1 MLQQKVTSTQVTKTS
16 LIRTLS
22 IDIETYSSNDLSK
35 SGLYKYAESSDFEVL
50 LFAYSVN
57 SGPVEV
63 IDLAS
68 GEVIPDEIINALYDD
83 SVSKFAFNASFERI
97 CLSRHLGMPTGTYL
111 NPNSWY
117 CTMIWSAYLGLP
129 FSLKGVGSVL
139 KLENQKL
146 EEGKELIKYFC
157 VPCKPTKVNGGRTR
171 NLYFHSPDKWDLFKK
186 YNIRDVEVEMAI
198 QKRLANYPV
207 PQEVWDEYHLDQQI
221 NDRGIKVD
229 LALVDSAISIDEKIR
244 SELERAM
251 KDLTDLEN
259 PNSVQQVKMWL
270 MKYGIET
277 DDLGKKNVAKLKE
290 KMQAGEV
297 YDVLSI
303 RQQLSKSSVKKYLA
317 MKNALC
323 SDGRVR
329 GMFQFYGGSKTGR
342 WSGKLVQLQN
352 LPQNHLIDLKEA
364 RDLVLQHNTSALKML
379 YEDIPDTLSQLI
391 RTSFIPKENTRFIV
405 ADFSA
410 IEARVI
416 AWYSNEEWRLKTFKE
431 GKDIYCASASQM
443 FHVPVE
449 KHGVNSHLRQKG
461 KIAELALGYGGGA
474 GALKAMGAIE
484 MGLDENELE
493 PLVKTWREANP
504 KITEFWWDV
513 DRCAKKAIETKR
525 PTTTRGIVF
534 EYRSG
539 MLFITLRSGR
549 ILSYVKPRIEPNKY
563 GGESI
568 TYEGIDATKHWDR
581 IETYGPKLVE
591 NIVQATAR
599 DILAN
604 SMMNLRDYD
613 IVMHV
618 HDEIVIEAPKNVT
631 LDFICSEMAKVP
643 DWCSD
648 LDLRADGYECEF
660 YKKD

>member
-1 MLQQKVTSTQVTKTS
+1 MKTS
-16 LIRTLS
+16 LIKTLS
-22 IDIETYSSNDLSK
+22 IDIETYSSTDLGK
-35 SGLYKYAESSDFEVL
+35 CGIYKYAESSDFEVL

-57 SGPVEV
+57 NGPVQIV
-63 IDLAS
+63 DLAS
-68 GEVIPDEIINALYDD
+68 GETIPDEIISSLNDEK
-83 SVSKFAFNASFERI
+83 VCKFAFNSAFERI
-97 CLSRHLGMPTGTYL
+97 CLSRYLGMPHGTYL
-111 NPNSWY
+111 NPKSWY

-129 FSLKGVGSVL
+129 LSLKGAGAVL

-146 EEGKELIKYFC
+146 DEGKELIKYFC

-171 NLYFHSPDKWDLFKK
+171 NFYYHSPSKWEVFKK
-186 YNIRDVEVEMAI
+186 YNIRDVEVEKSI
-198 QKRLANYPV
+198 QLRLTNYPV
-207 PQEVWDEYHLDQQI
+207 PKEVWDEYHLDQLI

-229 LALVDSAISIDEKIR
+229 LDLVEEAISIDEKIR
-244 SELERAM
+244 IELENAM
-251 KDLTDLEN
+251 KDLTDLDN
-259 PNSVQQVKMWL
+259 PNSVQQVKIWL
-270 MKYGIET
+270 SKFGIET
-277 DDLGKKNVAKLKE
+277 ESLGKKNVAKLKD
-290 KMQAGEV
+290 QIQSGDV
-297 YDVLSI
+297 YDVLSL

-317 MKNALC
+317 MKNAIC

-342 WSGKLVQLQN
+342 WSGRLVQLQN
-352 LPQNHLIDLKEA
+352 LPQNHLEDLKEA
-364 RDLVLQHNTSALKML
+364 RDLVKQGNVDAIKML
-379 YEDIPDTLSQLI
+379 YEDVPDTLSQLI
-391 RTSFIPKENTRFIV
+391 RTSFIPTEGKRFIV

-416 AWYSNEEWRLKTFKE
+416 AWFSNEQWRLDTFKE

-449 KHGVNSHLRQKG
+449 KHGINSHLRQKG

-474 GALKAMGAIE
+474 GALKSMGALE
-484 MGLDENELE
+484 MGLDEKELE
-493 PLVKTWREANP
+493 PLVKVWREANP
-504 KITEFWWDV
+504 KITQFWWDV

-534 EYRSG
+534 EYKNG
-539 MLFITLRSGR
+539 MLFITLKSGR
-549 ILSYVKPRIEPNKY
+549 VLSYVKPRIELNQF
-563 GGESI
+563 GSESI
-568 TYEGIDATKHWDR
+568 TFEGIDATKHWGR

-604 SMMNLRDYD
+604 SMMNLSQFN

-618 HDEIVIEAPKNVT
+618 HDEVVIEVNDDVS
-631 LDFICSEMAKVP
+631 LDFICNEMAKVP
-643 DWCSD
+643 EWCSD
-648 LDLRADGYECEF
+648 LNLRADGYECSF

>member
-1 MLQQKVTSTQVTKTS
+1 MKTS
-16 LIRTLS
+16 LINTLS
-22 IDIETYSSNDLSK
+22 IDIETYSSNELSK
-35 SGLYKYAESSDFEVL
+35 SGIYKYAESSDFEVL

-57 SGPVEV
+57 GGPVQV
-63 IDLAS
+63 IDIAS
-68 GEVIPDEIINALYDD
+68 GETIPDEIISSLYDEK
-83 SVSKFAFNASFERI
+83 VCKFAFNCSFERI
-97 CLSRHLGMPTGTYL
+97 CLSRFLGMPTGTYL
-111 NPNSWY
+111 NPKSWY

-129 FSLKGVGSVL
+129 LSLKGAGAVL

-146 EEGKELIKYFC
+146 DEGKELIKYFC

-171 NLYFHSPDKWDLFKK
+171 NYYYHNPSKWDLFKK
-186 YNIRDVEVEMAI
+186 YNIRDVEVERDI
-198 QKRLANYPV
+198 QQRLINYPV
-207 PQEVWDEYHLDQQI
+207 PKEVWDEYHLDQLI

-229 LALVDSAISIDEKIR
+229 IDLVDKAISIDDLIR
-244 SELERAM
+244 TELENAM
-251 KDLTDLEN
+251 KDLTDLDN
-259 PNSVQQVKMWL
+259 PNSVQQVKTWL
-270 MKYGIET
+270 LKFGIET
-277 DDLGKKNVAKLKE
+277 ESLGKKNVAKLKE
-290 KMQAGEV
+290 QIQTGEI

-342 WSGKLVQLQN
+342 WAGRLVQLQN
-352 LPQNHLIDLKEA
+352 LPQNHLTDLKEA
-364 RDLVLQHNTSALKML
+364 RDLVKQGNVDAIKML
-379 YEDIPDTLSQLI
+379 YEDVPDTLSQLI
-391 RTSFIPKENTRFIV
+391 RTSFIPSKGKRFIV

-416 AWYSNEEWRLKTFKE
+416 AWYSNEEWRLQTFKD

-474 GALKAMGAIE
+474 GALRQMGALE
-484 MGLDENELE
+484 MGLEEKELE
-493 PLVKTWREANP
+493 PLVKAWRDANK
-504 KITEFWWDV
+504 KITAFWWDV
-513 DRCAKKAIETKR
+513 DRCAKKAIDTKR
-525 PTTTRGIVF
+525 PTTTRGIIF
-534 EYRSG
+534 EYKSG
-539 MLFITLRSGR
+539 MLFITLKSGR
-549 ILSYVKPRIEPNKY
+549 VLSYVKPRIELNQF
-563 GGESI
+563 GSESI
-568 TYEGIDATKHWDR
+568 TFEGVDTAKHWGR

-604 SMMNLRDYD
+604 SMMNLSKYN

-618 HDEIVIEAPKNVT
+618 HDEIVIEADEAVS
-631 LDFICSEMAKVP
+631 LDFICNEMSKVP
-643 DWCSD
+643 EWCSD
-648 LDLRADGYECEF
+648 LNLRADGYECSF

>member
-1 MLQQKVTSTQVTKTS
+1 MKTS
-16 LIRTLS
+16 LIKTLS

-35 SGLYKYAESSDFEVL
+35 CGIYKYAESSDFEVL

-57 SGPVEV
+57 GGPVEIV
-63 IDLAS
+63 DLAS
-68 GEVIPDEIINALYDD
+68 GETIPDEIVSSLYDEK
-83 SVSKFAFNASFERI
+83 VCKFAFNSAFERI
-97 CLSRHLGMPTGTYL
+97 CLSRYLGMPTGTYL

-129 FSLKGVGSVL
+129 FSLKGAGAVL

-146 EEGKELIKYFC
+146 DEGKELIKYFC
-157 VPCKPTKVNGGRTR
+157 VPCKPTKVNGNRTR
-171 NLYFHSPDKWDLFKK
+171 NYYYHNPSKWDLFKK
-186 YNIRDVEVEMAI
+186 YNVRDVEVEKAI
-198 QKRLANYPV
+198 QIRLANYPV
-207 PQEVWDEYHLDQQI
+207 PNEVWDEYHLDQII
-221 NDRGIKVD
+221 NDRGMKVD
-229 LALVDSAISIDEKIR
+229 LTLVDEAISIDETTRK
-244 SELERAM
+244 ELEIAM
-251 KDLTDLEN
+251 KDLTDLDN

-270 MKYGIET
+270 LKYGVET

-290 KMQAGEV
+290 KMQSGEV

-317 MKNALC
+317 MKNAIC
-323 SDGRVR
+323 SDGRVH

-352 LPQNHLIDLKEA
+352 LPQNHLEDLKEA
-364 RDLVLQHNTSALKML
+364 RDLVRQGNIPALKML

-391 RTSFIPKENTRFIV
+391 RTSFIPREGTRFIV

-416 AWYSNEEWRLKTFKE
+416 AWFSNEEWRLQTFKE

-474 GALKAMGAIE
+474 GALKSMGALE
-484 MGLDENELE
+484 MGLDEKELE
-493 PLVKTWREANP
+493 PLVKAWREANP
-504 KITEFWWDV
+504 KITQFWLDV

-534 EYRSG
+534 EYKSG

-549 ILSYVKPRIEPNKY
+549 VLSYVKPRIELNQF
-563 GGESI
+563 GSESI
-568 TYEGIDATKHWDR
+568 TFEGIDATKHWGR

-604 SMMNLRDYD
+604 SMMSLSEYN

-618 HDEIVIEAPKNVT
+618 HDEVVIEAPEDVS
-631 LDFICSEMAKVP
+631 LDFICNEMAKVP
-643 DWCSD
+643 EWCSD
-648 LDLRADGYECEF
+648 LNLRADGYECDF

>member
-1 MLQQKVTSTQVTKTS
+1 MKTS
-16 LIRTLS
+16 LIKTLS

-35 SGLYKYAESSDFEVL
+35 CGIYKYAESGDFEVL

-57 SGPVEV
+57 GGPVKV
-63 IDLAS
+63 VDLAS
-68 GEVIPDEIINALYDD
+68 GEKIPDEIISSLYDEK
-83 SVSKFAFNASFERI
+83 VCKFAFNCAFERI
-97 CLSRHLGMPTGTYL
+97 CISRYLGLPTGTYL

-129 FSLKGVGSVL
+129 LSLKGAGAVL

-146 EEGKELIKYFC
+146 DEGKELIKFFC

-171 NLYFHSPDKWDLFKK
+171 NFYFHNPSKWDLFKK
-186 YNIRDVEVEMAI
+186 YNARDVEVELAI
-198 QKRLANYPV
+198 QNRLINYPV
-207 PQEVWDEYHLDQQI
+207 PSYVWDEYHLDQAI

-229 LALVDSAISIDEKIR
+229 LTLVNEAISIDEKTR
-244 SELERAM
+244 NELEIAM
-251 KDLTDLEN
+251 KDLTNLDN

-270 MKYGIET
+270 LKYGIDT

-290 KMQAGEV
+290 KMKSGEV

-342 WSGKLVQLQN
+342 WAGRLVQLQN
-352 LPQNHLIDLKEA
+352 LPQNHLEDLKEA
-364 RDLVLQHNTSALKML
+364 RDLVRQGNIQAIKML
-379 YEDIPDTLSQLI
+379 YEDVPDTLSQLI
-391 RTSFIPKENTRFIV
+391 RTAFIPSEDKRFIV

-416 AWYSNEEWRLKTFKE
+416 AWYSNEEWRLKTFDE

-484 MGLDENELE
+484 MGLDEAELE
-493 PLVKTWREANP
+493 PLVRAWRDANP
-504 KITEFWWDV
+504 MITQFWWDV

-525 PTTTRGIVF
+525 KTTTRGIVF
-534 EYRSG
+534 EYKSG
-539 MLFITLRSGR
+539 LLFITLKSGR
-549 ILSYVKPRIEPNKY
+549 VLSYVKPRIELNQY
-563 GGESI
+563 GSESI
-568 TYEGIDATKHWDR
+568 TFEGMDATKHWSR

-604 SMMNLRDYD
+604 SMMNLKDFN

-618 HDEIVIEAPKNVT
+618 HDEIVIEAPKD
-631 LDFICSEMAKVP
+631 LSLEFICNEMAKVP
-643 DWCSD
+643 EWCSD
-648 LDLRADGYECEF
+648 LNLRADGYICDF